1 MWLTVLPKGSM
12 IINIQNTGS
21 WDSSFSNSADG
32 S

>member
-1 MWLTVLPKGSM
+1 MWLTVLPKGNM

-21 WDSSFSNSADG
+21 WDKSVSVSADG